1 MAKGGGDIKQ
11 LRYRVMLA
19 LYLPI
24 LLYSF
29 STFDL
34 KEETVLVKEVKPV
47 LSGGQQTVVLGQE
60 YTANAYLKASKLSK
74 GGEIKLSTDDK
85 KVTVEG
91 NENIRIATAKL
102 LAEGEDKKEVTYEA
116 NIRYDRAKGGPTT
129 ETLKGSFTVRRP
141 ELVATSVATKSLYR
155 RTRNQIRIDVPGLEG
170 RPLQLRTSGGGSVD
184 GRQLTLSPSSNNV
197 TVSAFLPSEN
207 DDEEP
212 VLLGKKQ
219 FAVIDPPRPQ
229 LQVLD
234 ANGKKI
240 ANGESLPR
248 ARPVIQFKVEPDAEF
263 AKSYPQDANY
273 RVRSAKVSIRK
284 GLKASQEIGT
294 FDLGSNSTLKGSLIR
309 GLNKVGA
316 QPKDR
321 LIIQL
326 QDVVRINHAGQAI
339 PVELGDS
346 SLSYSF
352 ILA

>member
-1 MAKGGGDIKQ
+1 
-11 LRYRVMLA
+11 MLA

-34 KEETVLVKEVKPV
+34 KEKSVAAKSVEPVLV
-47 LSGGQQTVVLGQE
+47 GGQETVVLGQE
-60 YTANAYLKASKLSK
+60 YSANAYLKAAKLAK
-74 GGEIKLSTDDK
+74 GGKITLSTDDE

-91 NENIRIATAKL
+91 NEDIRIATAEL
-102 LAEGEDKKEVTYEA
+102 LAEGEDKKEVDYSV
-116 NIRYDRAKGGPTT
+116 IMKYDQLKGTASQ
-129 ETLKGSFTVRRP
+129 ELSGSFTVRRP

-155 RTRNQIRIDVPGLEG
+155 RTKNEIRIDVPGLEN
-170 RPLQLRTSGGGSVD
+170 RPLQLKSSSGGAVD
-184 GRQLTLSPSSNNV
+184 GRQLTLSPNANNV
-197 TVSAFLPSEN
+197 TVQAYLPSEG
-207 DDEEP
+207 EGES
-212 VLLGKKQ
+212 VLLGSKE
-219 FAVIDPPRPQ
+219 FAVIDPPRPS

-234 ANGKKI
+234 AKGEKL

-248 ARPVIQFKVEPDAEF
+248 ARPVMQFKVEADAEF

-273 RVRSAKVSIRK
+273 KVRKAKVSIRK

-294 FDLGSNSTLKGSLIR
+294 FDLGSNAKLKGQLIR

-316 QPKDR
+316 KPKDR

-326 QDVVRINHAGQAI
+326 QDVVRINHAGEAI
-339 PVELGDS
+339 PVDLGDS

-352 ILA
+352 ILS

>member
-1 MAKGGGDIKQ
+1 MAEGGGDIKQ

-34 KEETVLVKEVKPV
+34 KEQSVAAEKVEPILV
-47 LSGGQQTVVLGQE
+47 GGQSTVVLGQE
-60 YTANAYLKASKLSK
+60 YTANAYLKASQLAK
-74 GGEIKLSTDDK
+74 GGEITLRTDDE

-91 NENIRIATAKL
+91 NENIQVATAEL
-102 LAEGEDKKEVTYEA
+102 LAEGEDEKKIDYSVTMQYSQL
-116 NIRYDRAKGGPTT
+116 KGDVSRTMN
-129 ETLKGSFTVRRP
+129 GSFTVRRP

-170 RPLQLRTSGGGSVD
+170 RPLQLESSSGSNVD
-184 GRQLTLSPSSNNV
+184 GRQLTLSPSSNSV
-197 TVSAFLPSEN
+197 TVRAYLPSEN
-207 DDEEP
+207 GEN
-212 VLLGKKQ
+212 VYLGEKE

-229 LQVLD
+229 LRVLD
-234 ANGKKI
+234 AQGEQL
-240 ANGESLPR
+240 ANGDNISR
-248 ARPVIQFKVEPDAEF
+248 ARPTLQFQVEADPEF

-273 RVRSAKVSIRK
+273 RVRRAKVSIRK

-294 FDLGSNSTLKGSLIR
+294 FNLGQNSTLKAELIR
-309 GLNKVGA
+309 GLSQVGA
-316 QPKDR
+316 QSKDR
-321 LIIQL
+321 VIIQL

-339 PVELGDS
+339 PVNLNES

>member
-1 MAKGGGDIKQ
+1 MAAEDGGDIKQ

-34 KEETVLVKEVKPV
+34 KEQSVAAEEVAPVLV
-47 LSGGQQTVVLGQE
+47 GGQQTVVLGQE
-60 YTANAYLKASKLSK
+60 YTANAYLKASRLAK
-74 GGEIKLSTDDK
+74 GGEITLQTDDQR
-85 KVTVEG
+85 VTVEG
-91 NENIRIATAKL
+91 NENIRIATAEL
-102 LAEGEDKKEVTYEA
+102 LEEGEDEKKVDYSVNME
-116 NIRYDRAKGGPTT
+116 YDQLEGKASK
-129 ETLKGSFTVRRP
+129 TLSGSFTVRRP

-155 RTRNQIRIDVPGLEG
+155 RTRNQIRIDVPGLEN
-170 RPLQLRTSGGGSVD
+170 RQLQLKASSGGSVN

-197 TVSAFLPSEN
+197 TVRAFLPSE
-207 DDEEP
+207 DGEP
-212 VLLGKKQ
+212 VYLGKKE

-229 LQVLD
+229 LKVLD
-234 ANGKKI
+234 SQGKQI
-240 ANGESLPR
+240 ANGDPLPR
-248 ARPVIQFKVEPDAEF
+248 ARPVLQFQVEPDAEF
-263 AKSYPQDANY
+263 AKSYPQDATY
-273 RVRSAKVSIRK
+273 RVRQAKVSIRK

-294 FDLGSNSTLKGSLIR
+294 FDLGSNSSLKGSLIR
-309 GLNKVGA
+309 GLNKVRA

-339 PVELGDS
+339 PVGLNES

-352 ILA
+352 ILS

>member
-47 LSGGQQTVVLGQE
+47 LSGGQETVILGQE

-74 GGEIKLSTDDK
+74 GGQITLSTDDE

-91 NENIRIATAKL
+91 NESIRIATAKL
-102 LAEGEDKKEVTYEA
+102 LSEGEEKKEVTYEA
-116 NIRYDRAKGGPTT
+116 NIQYDRAKGGPTS
-129 ETLKGSFTVRRP
+129 ETLTGSFTVRRP

-170 RPLQLRTSGGGSVD
+170 RPLQLKSSSGGSVD
-184 GRQLTLSPSSNNV
+184 GRQLTLSPSSNSV
-197 TVSAFLPSEN
+197 TVSAFLPSK
-207 DDEEP
+207 DGEP
-212 VLLGKKQ
+212 VYLGKKE

-229 LQVLD
+229 LKVLD
-234 ANGKKI
+234 AKGKQI
-240 ANGESLPR
+240 SNGESLPR
-248 ARPVIQFKVEPDAEF
+248 ARPVLEFNVEPDPEF
-263 AKSYPQDANY
+263 AKSYPKDARY
-273 RVRSAKVSIRK
+273 RVRQAKVSIRK

-294 FDLGSNSTLKGSLIR
+294 FDLGNDSSLKGSLIR
-309 GLNKVGA
+309 GLNKVRA
-316 QPKDR
+316 QKKDR

-326 QDVVRINHAGQAI
+326 KDVVRINHAGQAI
-339 PVELGDS
+339 PVKLNES

>member
-34 KEETVLVKEVKPV
+34 KEQSVAAEKVEPVLV
-47 LSGGQQTVVLGQE
+47 GGQGTVVLGQQ
-60 YTANAYLKASKLSK
+60 YTANAYLKASQLAK
-74 GGEIKLSTDDK
+74 GGQITLRSEDG

-91 NENIRIATAKL
+91 NENIQIATAEL
-102 LAEGEDKKEVTYEA
+102 LAEGEDQKEVEYSVTME
-116 NIRYDRAKGGPTT
+116 YDQLKGTASQ
-129 ETLKGSFTVRRP
+129 TLSGSFTVRRP

-170 RPLQLRTSGGGSVD
+170 RPLQLESSSGSRVD
-184 GRQLTLSPSSNNV
+184 GRQLTLSPSSNSV
-197 TVSAFLPSEN
+197 TVRAYLPSESGG
-207 DDEEP
+207 ES
-212 VLLGKKQ
+212 VYLGKKE

-234 ANGKKI
+234 RQ
-240 ANGESLPR
+240 GEQLTSGDQISQ
-248 ARPVIQFKVEPDAEF
+248 ARPELQFKVEADPEF

-273 RVRSAKVSIRK
+273 RVRRAKVSIRK

-294 FDLGSNSTLKGSLIR
+294 YELGSNSTLRGELIR
-309 GLNKVGA
+309 GLREVGA
-316 QPKDR
+316 QAKDR
-321 LIIQL
+321 IIVQL
-326 QDVVRINHAGQAI
+326 QDVVRVNHAGQAI
-339 PVELGDS
+339 PINLNES

-352 ILA
+352 ILY

>member
-34 KEETVLVKEVKPV
+34 KEKSVAAKAVEPVLV
-47 LSGGQQTVVLGQE
+47 GGQKTVVLGQE
-60 YTANAYLKASKLSK
+60 YSANAYLKASKLAK
-74 GGEIKLSTDDK
+74 GGKITLSTDDE
-85 KVTVEG
+85 KVTVDG
-91 NENIRIATAKL
+91 NENLRIATAEL
-102 LAEGEDKKEVTYEA
+102 LSEDEDTKEIDYSVTMK
-116 NIRYDRAKGGPTT
+116 YDQ
-129 ETLKGSFTVRRP
+129 LKGTASQKLTGTFTVRRP

-155 RTRNQIRIDVPGLEG
+155 RTRNEIRIDVPGLEN
-170 RPLQLRTSGGGSVD
+170 RQLKLESSAGGAVE
-184 GRQLTLSPSSNNV
+184 GRQLTLSPTANNV
-197 TVSAFLPSEN
+197 NVKAFLPPQGDQEG
-207 DDEEP
+207 DP
-212 VLLGKKQ
+212 VFLGSKE

-229 LQVLD
+229 LKVLD
-234 ANGKKI
+234 SKGEKLSSGK
-240 ANGESLPR
+240 SLPR
-248 ARPVIQFKVEPDAEF
+248 ARPVMQFKVEADAEF
-263 AKSYPQDANY
+263 AKSYPEDANY
-273 RVRSAKVSIRK
+273 KVRKAKVSIRK

-294 FDLGSNSTLKGSLIR
+294 FDLGSNSTLKGKLIR

-316 QPKDR
+316 KPKDR

-326 QDVVRINHAGQAI
+326 QDVVRINHAGEAI

>member
-1 MAKGGGDIKQ
+1 
-11 LRYRVMLA
+11 MLA

-34 KEETVLVKEVKPV
+34 KEKSVAAKAVEPVLV
-47 LSGGQQTVVLGQE
+47 GGQETVVLGQE
-60 YTANAYLKASKLSK
+60 YNANAYLKASKLAK
-74 GGEIKLSTDDK
+74 GGKITLSTDDK

-91 NENIRIATAKL
+91 NENIRIATAEL
-102 LAEGEDKKEVTYEA
+102 LAEGEDQKKIDYSV
-116 NIRYDRAKGGPTT
+116 IMKYDQ
-129 ETLKGSFTVRRP
+129 LKGTASQELTGTFTVRRP

-155 RTRNQIRIDVPGLEG
+155 RTKNQIRIDVPGLEN
-170 RPLQLRTSGGGSVD
+170 RPLQLRSSAGATVD

-197 TVSAFLPSEN
+197 KVKAYLPSSGEG
-207 DDEEP
+207 DP
-212 VLLGKKQ
+212 VFLGSKD
-219 FAVIDPPRPQ
+219 FAVIDPPRPS

-234 ANGKKI
+234 AKGKKL
-240 ANGESLPR
+240 ANGDPLPR
-248 ARPVIQFKVEPDAEF
+248 ARPVMQFKVEPDAEF

-273 RVRSAKVSIRK
+273 SVRKAKVSIRK

-294 FDLGSNSTLKGSLIR
+294 FDLGSDATLKGQLIR
-309 GLNKVGA
+309 GLNKARA

-326 QDVVRINHAGQAI
+326 QDVVRINHAGEAI
-339 PVELGDS
+339 PVELGDA

-352 ILA
+352 ILS

>member
-29 STFDL
+29 STFDI
-34 KEETVLVKEVKPV
+34 KEKTVLVKEVKPV
-47 LSGGQQTVVLGQE
+47 LSGGQETVILGQE

-74 GGEIKLSTDDK
+74 GGEIRLSTEDK

-91 NENIRIATAKL
+91 YENIRIATAKL
-102 LAEGEDKKEVTYEA
+102 LAEGEDTKEVTYEA
-116 NIRYDRAKGGPTT
+116 TIGYDRAKGGPTS
-129 ETLKGSFTVRRP
+129 ETLTGSFTVRRP

-155 RTRNQIRIDVPGLEG
+155 RTKNQIRIDVPGLEG
-170 RPLQLRTSGGGSVD
+170 RPLQLKSSTGGPVD
-184 GRQLTLSPSSNNV
+184 GRQLTLSPSSNSV
-197 TVSAFLPSEN
+197 TVSAFLPSG
-207 DDEEP
+207 DGDP
-212 VLLGKKQ
+212 VYLGQKE

-229 LQVLD
+229 LKVLD
-234 ANGKKI
+234 AKGKQVS
-240 ANGESLPR
+240 NGESLPR
-248 ARPVIQFKVEPDAEF
+248 ARPVLEFEVEPDAEF
-263 AKSYPQDANY
+263 AKSYPKDARY
-273 RVRSAKVSIRK
+273 RVRQAKVSIRK

-294 FDLGSNSTLKGSLIR
+294 FDLGNNSSLKGDLIR
-309 GLNKVGA
+309 GLNKVRA

-326 QDVVRINHAGQAI
+326 KDVVRINHAGQAI
-339 PVELGDS
+339 PVKLNES
-346 SLSYSF
+346 SLAYSF

>member
-47 LSGGQQTVVLGQE
+47 LSGGQKTVVLGQE

-74 GGEIKLSTDDK
+74 GGKIKLSTEDER
-85 KVTVEG
+85 VTVEG

-116 NIRYDRAKGGPTT
+116 NIQYDRAKGGPTT
-129 ETLKGSFTVRRP
+129 ETLEGSFTVRRP

-170 RPLQLRTSGGGSVD
+170 RPLQLKATGAGSVD
-184 GRQLTLSPSSNNV
+184 GRQLTLSPSTNSV
-197 TVSAFLPSEN
+197 TVKAFLPSEGE
-207 DDEEP
+207 DP
-212 VLLGKKQ
+212 VYLGKKE

-234 ANGKKI
+234 AKGAKL

-248 ARPVIQFKVEPDAEF
+248 ARPVVQFKVKPDAEF

-273 RVRSAKVSIRK
+273 RVRKAKVSIRK

-294 FDLGSNSTLKGSLIR
+294 FDLGSSSTLKGGLIR

-316 QPKDR
+316 RPKDR

>member
-74 GGEIKLSTDDK
+74 GGKIKLSTDDE
-85 KVTVEG
+85 KVTVKG
-91 NENIRIATAKL
+91 NENIQIATAKL
-102 LAEGEDKKEVTYEA
+102 LSEGEDKKEVTYSA
-116 NIRYDRAKGGPTT
+116 NIQYDRAKGGPTT

-155 RTRNQIRIDVPGLEG
+155 RTKNQIRIDVPGLEG
-170 RPLQLRTSGGGSVD
+170 RPLQLQATGGGTVD
-184 GRQLTLSPSSNNV
+184 GRQLTLSPSSNSV
-197 TVSAFLPSEN
+197 IVKAFLPSEGE
-207 DDEEP
+207 DP
-212 VLLGKKQ
+212 VYLGKKK

-234 ANGKKI
+234 AKGKKL

-248 ARPVIQFKVEPDAEF
+248 ARPVIQFKVKPDAEF

-273 RVRSAKVSIRK
+273 RVRKAKVSIRK

-294 FDLGSNSTLKGSLIR
+294 FDLGSNSTLKGELIR
-309 GLNKVGA
+309 GLRKVRA